1 MPRKRYSKAWR
12 RMVDC
17 LCRSGF
23 QTLVLTWPKSIQRA
37 TATYLS
43 GAGPTIMLILEDSD
57 HDAVPELEEKLSS
70 LKHHWALRQLRIEW
84 HGARVL
90 RN

>member
-1 MPRKRYSKAWR
+1 MHQPYRKHL
-12 RMVDC
+12 VDEWDEVFNIADAV
-17 LCRSGF
+17 SASAVF
-23 QTLVLTWPKSIQRA
+23 
-37 TATYLS
+37 LS

-57 HDAVPELEEKLSS
+57 HDVVPELENHISS
-70 LKHHWALRQLRIEW
+70 LKNHWTLRQLRIEW